1 MKFTPL
7 AGIETRWWRLSRP
20 VCWMK
25 FTPLA
30 GIETLRLNKSLVF
43 VFDEIRTP
51 CGDRASLGCSCYML
65 IRDNALH
72 SILTEWSLHLQTP
85 KKDQASANRKL
96 IFFIFYIICEMIPA
110 SVGGEQ
116 QACISGGIQ
125 SPSDIASGG
134 LQRCTE
140 EYVMRCMTCTSQ
152 QECQRH
158 SWIYC

>member
-1 MKFTPL
+1 
-7 AGIETRWWRLSRP
+7 
-20 VCWMK
+20 MK

-72 SILTEWSLHLQTP
+72 SILTERSLHLQTP

-125 SPSDIASGG
+125 SPI
-134 LQRCTE
+134 
-140 EYVMRCMTCTSQ
+140 
-152 QECQRH
+152 
-158 SWIYC
+158 